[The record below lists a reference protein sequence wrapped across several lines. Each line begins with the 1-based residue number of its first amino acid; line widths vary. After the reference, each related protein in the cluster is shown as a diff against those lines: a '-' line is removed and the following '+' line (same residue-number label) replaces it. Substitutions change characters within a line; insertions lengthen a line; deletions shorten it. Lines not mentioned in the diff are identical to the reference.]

1 MHEEDSWTIA
11 QFAQSN
17 PVGPG
22 QGDVAALLRR
32 VAETLDR
39 LGEISVLD
47 ITFHRELMPGED
59 RLLMT
64 VYYDRPDDD

>member
-1 MHEEDSWTIA
+1 MHEEDNWTIA

-39 LGEISVLD
+39 LGEIIVLD
-47 ITFHRELMPGED
+47 ITFHREPMPDED
-59 RLLMT
+59 RLLMA